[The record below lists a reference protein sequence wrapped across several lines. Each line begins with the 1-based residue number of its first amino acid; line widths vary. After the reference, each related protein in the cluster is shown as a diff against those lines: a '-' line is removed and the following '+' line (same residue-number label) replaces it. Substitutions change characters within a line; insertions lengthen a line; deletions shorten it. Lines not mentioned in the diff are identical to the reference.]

1 MTNCCIIITT
11 TDSIEL
17 SNKISQNLIKK
28 RYARCVQ
35 RDNIESIYEWN
46 GEIVTSVEYR
56 LMIKSI
62 ESKYDLV
69 VEYIKEVH
77 NYEIPEIIKI
87 NIDAGSEE
95 YMRWVMD

>member
-1 MTNCCIIITT
+1 
-11 TDSIEL
+11 
-17 SNKISQNLIKK
+17 
-28 RYARCVQ
+28 
-35 RDNIESIYEWN
+35 
-46 GEIVTSVEYR
+46 
-56 LMIKSI
+56 MIKSI

-69 VEYIKEVH
+69 VECIKGVH